1 MPEACSALIS
11 TEADFDKI
19 CNFLFFC
26 ASSCIDQTEY
36 ELLTQALFELLKNY
50 EYKWKL
56 RLQHIFTALENLG
69 MNGELLM
76 DNDKVLSDALQ
87 NRSDLVKRMNAVIGR
102 KDKKVWPP
110 KCMAFVESR
119 RKRGVDASE
128 VSTTNLWF
136 WSGGAAVPVWLIFTC
151 GAKGH
156 VWNWLFIMLMQTQT
170 REE

>member
-19 CNFLFFC
+19 CNFLFYC

-69 MNGELLM
+69 MNCELLM

-136 WSGGAAVPVWLIFTC
+136 WSGGAAVPV
-151 GAKGH
+151 
-156 VWNWLFIMLMQTQT
+156 
-170 REE
+170 